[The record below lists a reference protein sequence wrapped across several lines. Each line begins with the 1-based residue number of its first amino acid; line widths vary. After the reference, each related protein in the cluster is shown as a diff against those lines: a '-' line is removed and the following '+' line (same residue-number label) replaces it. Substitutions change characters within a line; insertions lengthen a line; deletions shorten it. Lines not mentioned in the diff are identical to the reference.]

1 MITFKAHGYKSYIA
15 ASYVKFVEMAG
26 ARAVPVLLDQSD
38 EYYMRVFQG
47 TNGMLVPGGG
57 ADVHNSSQ
65 FIFKLIVPLFCQ
77 RCSII
82 FLHPFL
88 KETCNHL
95 TQCQRCIF
103 L

>member
-1 MITFKAHGYKSYIA
+1 MWKKREHPSKNQQVMHVITSDNYKAHGYKSYIA

-65 FIFKLIVPLFCQ
+65 HSFFKI
-77 RCSII
+77 
-82 FLHPFL
+82 
-88 KETCNHL
+88 
-95 TQCQRCIF
+95 
-103 L
+103 